1 MGNELERKR
10 VVPRMKEKGGK
21 PEVIAGWTCEQVG
34 VITPLRGKPCLI
46 LASPS
51 PWKLQK
57 GERPGKGTRD
67 TGRVKERG
75 YCGS

>member
-1 MGNELERKR
+1 MDMRT
-10 VVPRMKEKGGK
+10 
-21 PEVIAGWTCEQVG
+21 GWGYYSTQGEA
-34 VITPLRGKPCLI
+34 LLLI